1 MAEAT
6 PDGIADGYASELRR
20 EILRSE
26 IQRVQVLAVVLA
38 ILLVTTVTA
47 TTCLPGLLERI
58 FRGRLAWW
66 EPLASIGPFA
76 LYEFIVLFV
85 LSRRA
90 SRDGDFPRYAR
101 FANAFI
107 ETSLPSVMILDA
119 EPAHGAD
126 GALRLLAAAALFHV
140 HPAVDLAARLLAV
153 AVDRRPSRRCSSSCW
168 SSGSSR
174 WSPIPP
180 RPSTR
185 CSTISPAALC
195 CCGAG
200 VIAGIVARSL
210 RRQFDKSV
218 AAAAA
223 RDRITNMFGQHV
235 SPAVVDRLLASRT
248 DPPSEM
254 REVCVLFLDIRG
266 FTAMTRVR
274 PADETVALLN
284 DFFAEMIDVV
294 DRNHGIINKFLGDGF
309 LALFGAPL
317 EDPKAAVNALAAAR
331 GMLEAVDRWNKARPQ
346 TTLRVG
352 IGIHLGEAVTG
363 TVGSPQRKEYT
374 VIGDTVN
381 LAARLEQLTKE
392 TGSQLLVSS
401 SVHRATTG
409 ADGATDLGP
418 LPIRGYDEECGY
430 GRWCELV
437 LRLRLQHERA
447 RLFEER
453 LKPEGVPRASGSRAG
468 STAGGSP
475 STSGQPRRGP
485 ATSCWRGGGA
495 RHVEP
500 AAGKGFEVL
509 DRYEA
514 WPAATTSAIVPVCAA
529 TPAPRSRR
537 SPMSR
542 C

>member
-26 IQRVQVLAVVLA
+26 IQRVQVLAVVLTV
-38 ILLVTTVTA
+38 LLVTTMTA
-47 TTCLPGLLERI
+47 ANLLTELMGRI
-58 FRGRLAWW
+58 FRGGLLWW

-76 LYEFIVLFV
+76 LYEFVVLLV
-85 LSRRA
+85 LRWRA
-90 SRDGDFPRYAR
+90 SHDRDFPRYAR
-101 FANAFI
+101 FGNAFA
-107 ETSLPSVMILDA
+107 ETTLPSVVILVLSRHM
-119 EPAHGAD
+119 EPITVFGFWPPMLYFLFILLSTLRLDFWLSLWTGAVAATQQLLLVLWLIPLD
-126 GALRLLAAAALFHV
+126 PYSNAPEHALIYHASRSVALLAA
-140 HPAVDLAARLLAV
+140 
-153 AVDRRPSRRCSSSCW
+153 
-168 SSGSSR
+168 
-174 WSPIPP
+174 
-180 RPSTR
+180 
-185 CSTISPAALC
+185 
-195 CCGAG
+195 GA
-200 VIAGIVARSL
+200 IAGIVAGSL

-235 SPAVVDRLLASRT
+235 SPAVVDRLLASRS

-274 PADETVALLN
+274 PAGETVALLN

-363 TVGSPQRKEYT
+363 TVGSPRRKEYT

-401 SVHRATTG
+401 SVHQATTG

-418 LPIRGYDEECGY
+418 LPIRGYD
-430 GRWCELV
+430 
-437 LRLRLQHERA
+437 
-447 RLFEER
+447 
-453 LKPEGVPRASGSRAG
+453 KGVRV
-468 STAGGSP
+468 
-475 STSGQPRRGP
+475 
-485 ATSCWRGGGA
+485 WK
-495 RHVEP
+495 V
-500 AAGKGFEVL
+500 V
-509 DRYEA
+509 
-514 WPAATTSAIVPVCAA
+514 
-529 TPAPRSRR
+529 
-537 SPMSR
+537 
-542 C
+542 